1 MLNKWL
7 PWWASMVAQ
16 LGKESTCNA
25 GEPGSIPA
33 LVGSLPRVD
42 TIVFDEIRSLT
53 EASPAFITFI
63 RLLTCVGPLVL
74 S

>member
-1 MLNKWL
+1 MAHEVRVLTEIL
-7 PWWASMVAQ
+7 PT
-16 LGKESTCNA
+16 LIT
-25 GEPGSIPA
+25 